1 MNKLFYA
8 SAPVLFLLFSI
19 GLSGNITAQNRG
31 MLDPSLVAFL
41 DTIYYD
47 EQTPI
52 RARDS
57 LMRQYG
63 AESEE
68 AMVQQKIVKKNH
80 AVNETKVR
88 KLLDERGWPSIHTIG
103 AQGSRTLFL
112 VIQHSAPEIRVKYL
126 PMMKE
131 AVKKGDLLPR
141 YLANVEDRV
150 ATDLGRLQVYGN
162 QIKYYPE
169 TKTFDVWPIKD
180 PANVDKRRASIG
192 LGPIAVHLKN
202 RFDLEWDLEKQI
214 RRTAE
219 FEAGKK
225 N

>member
-1 MNKLFYA
+1 MKKLFSPYTQF
-8 SAPVLFLLFSI
+8 LFLLI
-19 GLSGNITAQNRG
+19 GMSLSSNMVAQNKET
-31 MLDPSLVAFL
+31 LDQSLVALL
-41 DTIYYD
+41 DTINQD

-57 LMRQYG
+57 LMRKYG

-80 AVNETKVR
+80 AVNERKVR
-88 KLLDERGWPSIHTIG
+88 KLLDEQGWPSIDRIG

-112 VIQHSAPEIRVKYL
+112 VIQHSAPEVRVKYL

-131 AVKKGDLLPR
+131 AVKRGDLLPR

-162 QIKYYPE
+162 QVKYYPE

-192 LGPIAVHLKN
+192 LGPIAEHLKN

-219 FEAGKK
+219 FEANKK